1 MPKRH
6 YNILVQNEKG
16 KKQEEERMKNKMKV
30 TTMLFIMLIGSLLFG
45 KEAFAQVVEIN
56 EVNFPDQAV
65 REALYEWETEEC
77 DGWIE
82 ADDITYLF
90 ISNARD
96 LKGLEL
102 FENLEELNLEVYNKD
117 NLSLNNKKL
126 SQISLGIK
134 GNKISVNLPYVED
147 VTIQSSV
154 YTVISL
160 NTPNIQ
166 RLSISG
172 TSQLVSFP
180 KISGGDFSN
189 LQKLLIQNMRG
200 AILDVSQFENLALLQ
215 LYETQIGKVNGM
227 KKLKKLESLYIY
239 NENSLKSIDISSN
252 TNLKDIDIR
261 TAKIQT
267 LNTGNCTK
275 LTSLYCYGTKIKSL
289 KLDKS
294 AKLQSLSVISTPITK
309 LDLSKN
315 KNLTSVGC
323 YRTKLATLSLA
334 KNSKL
339 KDLTVSDTNIKV
351 IDLKNNTQIQY
362 LNVSDTKVSTMDVS
376 KYKNLYMLNLSG
388 TKVKSINVK
397 KNKKLTNL
405 DISNTSIK
413 TLDVNNNTKLNS
425 LYCNNTKLKSLNLKK
440 NKALKRLFVYNTG
453 IKKLNLTKQN
463 NLSLYLKCKAGKSIN
478 LKNYIGAGYKAED
491 KSSNLKYN
499 KKKGTVKVVK
509 KKGKTNNLSWI
520 TLVKGKKTYDVYI
533 YIK

>member
-1 MPKRH
+1 
-6 YNILVQNEKG
+6 
-16 KKQEEERMKNKMKV
+16 MKNKMKV
-30 TTMLFIMLIGSLLFG
+30 ATMLLIMLIGSLLFG

-56 EVNFPDQAV
+56 EVNFPDSAV
-65 REALYEWETEEC
+65 REALYEWEEENVDWDIEEC

-90 ISNARD
+90 ISNAED

-117 NLSLNNKKL
+117 NLILNNKKL

-134 GNKISVNLPYVED
+134 GNKISVNLPYIKD

-166 RLSISG
+166 SLSING

-180 KISGGDFSN
+180 KINGGNFSN
-189 LQKLLIQNMRG
+189 LQGLSIRNMK
-200 AILDVSQFENLALLQ
+200 ADILDVSQFENLTLLD
-215 LYETQIGKVNGM
+215 LSETQIGKVSGM

-239 NENSLKSIDISSN
+239 YENNLKSIDISAN
-252 TNLKDIDIR
+252 TNLRNIYINK
-261 TAKIQT
+261 AKIQT

-275 LTSLYCYGTKIKSL
+275 LTSLYCYETKIKSL

-294 AKLQSLSVISTPITK
+294 AKLQKLSVISTPITK

-315 KNLTSVGC
+315 KNLT
-323 YRTKLATLSLA
+323 KLATLSLA

-339 KDLTVSDTNIKV
+339 KDLNVSDTNIKA
-351 IDLKNNTQIQY
+351 IDLKNNTKIQS
-362 LNVSDTKVSTMDVS
+362 LNVSDTKISTMDVS
-376 KYKNLYMLNLSG
+376 KYKNLNTLNLSG

-397 KNKKLTNL
+397 KNKKLANL

-413 TLDVNNNTKLNS
+413 TLDVSNNTKLWS

-440 NKALKRLFVYNTG
+440 NKALKWLSVYNTG

-463 NLSLYLKCKAGKSIN
+463 NLSLYL
-478 LKNYIGAGYKAED
+478 
-491 KSSNLKYN
+491 
-499 KKKGTVKVVK
+499 
-509 KKGKTNNLSWI
+509 
-520 TLVKGKKTYDVYI
+520 
-533 YIK
+533 